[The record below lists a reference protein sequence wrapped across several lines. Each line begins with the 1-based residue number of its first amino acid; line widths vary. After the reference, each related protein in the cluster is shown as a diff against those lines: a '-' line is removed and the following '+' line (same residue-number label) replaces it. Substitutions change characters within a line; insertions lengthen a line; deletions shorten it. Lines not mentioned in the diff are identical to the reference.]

1 MEERSGITSF
11 KGSPVTLLGPGLRV
25 GDRAPDF
32 RVVDSE
38 LAAVTLGDFRG
49 KIKIICTIP
58 SLDTPVCAAETRRFN
73 REAAQLGDDIAVL
86 MVSLDL
92 PFAQSRWCDAKVVER
107 VKLLSDYQER
117 SLGLAYGVL
126 IRELQ
131 LLSRSV
137 FVVDSG
143 DVIRYIQHVAELS
156 EEPDYAAA
164 IEAAKGLQIP
174 MIQLPMDG
182 ICGGY

>member
-11 KGSPVTLLGPGLRV
+11 RGSPVTLLGPALRP

-49 KIKIICTIP
+49 KIKIICTVP

-73 REAAQLGDDIAVL
+73 REALQLGDDVVVL
-86 MVSLDL
+86 IVSLDL

-131 LLSRSV
+131 LLSRAV

-174 MIQLPMDG
+174 LSQLPMDG